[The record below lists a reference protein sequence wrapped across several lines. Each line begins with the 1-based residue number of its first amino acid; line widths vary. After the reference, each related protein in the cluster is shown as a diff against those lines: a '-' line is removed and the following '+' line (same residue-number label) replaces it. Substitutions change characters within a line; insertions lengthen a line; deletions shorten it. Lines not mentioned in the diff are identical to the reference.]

1 MSTTTPISTILSWFQ
16 TGDFPTEAQFAASWS
31 SFQHKDDKVP
41 MDKIDGL
48 TTALQDKTDKIVYE
62 AHLTAS
68 DAHSTTLAKLDATNL
83 NPANIQKWQTVL
95 GVGKLP
101 ANIATV
107 DDLNNNLYGNVWSKQ
122 QSDSLYMILDE
133 YVQSGKIR
141 ADKIEALAL
150 TTILKDPLPVEN
162 TIAEFAAHSGN
173 YEFQENDII
182 PIPDGHGN
190 FGLYFYIGGEKNAVK
205 NYLPTGLTNI
215 TIPMVEGLQSILDDK
230 INRPTAS
237 GHYFIKQSS
246 GQTSWTSINP
256 APGYL
261 LFWNGNA
268 FTGSGMYTDGTKFGI
283 GTTSPT
289 ESLHLAGGRIRS
301 KALVFD
307 ENSETLPYQITY
319 TNRAYYGSDLT
330 GAKYRF
336 MFQTYGD
343 MHNLLSGLT
352 DPQKIQIRNDLRITG
367 ENFSVGT
374 PRIDVLLLPFID
386 NTKNFIQYTTLV
398 GMNLFVDNVTPNA
411 YIKIKRIKDVNGINL
426 PTPEVFDVDN
436 FTVLQNFPNNLNFGL
451 NWSTKPEGYYQV
463 FVTHN
468 GLTNVSSPELIVK
481 AELTYSQFNGIA
493 NWKINSGNGTVNDTG
508 IGLEQPC
515 NATTDYLISTSDI
528 NSGFMVS
535 FSVNNGLGNYGAN
548 MVGGWQCGL
557 TGGDNVFYGVA
568 YADPYGGWKIQNGP
582 GLPVRNDT
590 FHIAY
595 YNGVIYIIAEGNG
608 ATYQQFNNTYNL
620 YPRKFIA
627 TRSTG
632 GQGSLSMTL
641 LGKILL
647 S

>member
-1 MSTTTPISTILSWFQ
+1 MTTTPISTILSWFQ

-31 SFQHKDDKVP
+31 SFLHKDDKVP

-48 TTALQDKTDKIVYE
+48 ATAMQDKTDKPVFE
-62 AHLTAS
+62 THLTGS
-68 DAHSTTLAKLDATNL
+68 DAHITTLAKLDASNL
-83 NPANIQKWQTVL
+83 NNTQILSWKSVL
-95 GVGKLP
+95 GVGDLP
-101 ANIATV
+101 ENIATV

-122 QSDSLYMILDE
+122 QSDALYMISDE
-133 YVQSGKIR
+133 FVQDGKLR
-141 ADKIEALAL
+141 ADKIEALGL
-150 TTILKDPLPVEN
+150 TTILKDPLPSES
-162 TIAEFAAHSGN
+162 TIAGFAANSAN

-182 PIPDGHGN
+182 PIPDGNGN
-190 FGLYFYIGGEKNAVK
+190 FALYFYIGGEKNMVK

-215 TIPMVEGLQSILDDK
+215 TIAMVEGLQTALDNK
-230 INRPTAS
+230 VNKPVTA
-237 GHYFIKQSS
+237 GNYFINYNGELNYK
-246 GQTSWTSINP
+246 SINP
-256 APGYL
+256 PSNYL
-261 LFWNGNA
+261 NYWNGSN
-268 FTGSGMYTDGTKFGI
+268 FTGSGIYTDGSKFGI

-289 ESLHLAGGRIRS
+289 EALHLSGGRIRS

-319 TNRAYYGSDLT
+319 ANRAYYGSDLT

-336 MFQTYGD
+336 MFQTYAD
-343 MHNLLSGLT
+343 LHNLFTSLT
-352 DPQKIQIRNDLRITG
+352 DPQKTQIRNDLRITG

-398 GMNLFVDNVTPNA
+398 GINLFVDNVTPNA
-411 YIKIKRIKDVNGINL
+411 YIKIKRIKDVNGTNL
-426 PTPEVFDVDN
+426 PVPEVYDVDN
-436 FTVLQNFPNNLNFGL
+436 FTVLQNFPNNLNFGI

-481 AELTYSQFNGIA
+481 AGLTYSQFNGIA
-493 NWKINSGNGTVNDTG
+493 NWKINSGSGSINDTG
-508 IGLEQPC
+508 ISLGQPC
-515 NATTDYLISTSDI
+515 IAETDILISTGDI
-528 NSGFMVS
+528 NAGFMIS
-535 FSVNNGLGNYGAN
+535 FSVNNGQGNYGAN
-548 MVGGWQCGL
+548 MVGWWQCGL
-557 TGGDNVFYGVA
+557 SGADGVFYGVV
-568 YADPYGGWKIQNGP
+568 YSDQYGGWRIHNGP
-582 GLPVRNDT
+582 ELPIRNDT

-595 YNGVIYIIAEGNG
+595 YNGVVYIIAEGNG

-620 YPRKFIA
+620 YPRSFFA
-627 TRSTG
+627 SRSSG

>member
-1 MSTTTPISTILSWFQ
+1 MSTIAPISTILSWFQ

-31 SFQHKDDKVP
+31 SFYHKDDTVP
-41 MDKIDGL
+41 MDKIVGL
-48 TTALQDKTDKIVYE
+48 TGSLQDKTDKIVYE

-95 GVGKLP
+95 GVGELP

-107 DDLNNNLYGNVWSKQ
+107 DDLNNNLFGNVWSKQ

-133 YVQSGKIR
+133 FVQSGKIR
-141 ADKIEALAL
+141 ADKIEALGL
-150 TTILKDPLPVEN
+150 TTIVKDPIPVEN
-162 TIAEFAAHSGN
+162 TIAKFAANSAN

-190 FGLYFYIGGEKNAVK
+190 FALYFYIGGEKKLVA

-215 TIPMVEGLQSILDDK
+215 TISMVEDLQAALDSK
-230 INRPTAS
+230 IGTPTSA
-237 GHYFIKQSS
+237 GNYFINYDGVVNYK
-246 GQTSWTSINP
+246 SINP
-256 APGYL
+256 ASNYL
-261 LFWNGNA
+261 NYWNGND
-268 FTGSGMYTDGTKFGI
+268 FKGSGIYTDGTKFGV
-283 GTTSPT
+283 GTTTPT
-289 ESLHLAGGRIRS
+289 EMLHLSGGRIRS

-336 MFQTYGD
+336 MFQTYAD
-343 MHNLLSGLT
+343 LHNLFIGLT

-398 GMNLFVDNVTPNA
+398 GVNLFVDNVTPNA
-411 YIKIKRIKDVNGINL
+411 NVKIRRIKDVNGVNL
-426 PTPEVFDVDN
+426 PTPEVYDVDN
-436 FTVLQNFPNNLNFGL
+436 FTVLQNFPNNLNFGM
-451 NWSTKPEGYYQV
+451 NWSTKPQGYYQV

-468 GLTNVSSPELIVK
+468 GLTNASSPELIVK
-481 AELTYSQFNGIA
+481 AGLTYSQFNGIA
-493 NWKINSGNGTVNDTG
+493 NWKINSGSGAINDTG
-508 IGLEQPC
+508 ISLDQPC
-515 NATTDYLISTSDI
+515 NATTDYLISTDEI
-528 NSGFMVS
+528 NAGFMVS
-535 FSVNNGLGNYGAN
+535 FSVNNAQGNYGAN
-548 MVGGWQCGL
+548 MVNWWHCGL
-557 TGGDNVFYGVA
+557 TGADDVFYGVV
-568 YADPYGGWKIQNGP
+568 YGDQYGAWRINNGP
-582 GLPVRNDT
+582 DLPIRNDT

-620 YPRKFIA
+620 YPRRFIA
-627 TRSTG
+627 TRASG
-632 GQGSLSMTL
+632 GQGALSMTL